1 MNPPYICNTYNVK
14 NIMFFVLIA
23 SIPAI
28 LTEFYFFGIV
38 ILIQI
43 FLFIICSLVFEI
55 VTLKICCK
63 SIKNNILDNSSLVT
77 AVLLGLSVPSSLT
90 WWMIIFS
97 SFFAIVIAKCLYGG
111 LGQNIFNPAMIGYA
125 VLLISFPLDM
135 SSYHKESTKLFSLD
149 DLKISINKVFFQT
162 KKNIILN
169 QNPDVFTQATPLNQF
184 KNKSRVFYNT
194 SSEHIILKDEKKV
207 IFSSWNYVNISFLLG
222 GIFLLYKKII
232 CWRIPFSFLFS
243 LVFCST
249 LSFLFSKNFIFSP
262 FFHLFSGG
270 TMICAFFI
278 STDPVT
284 TSYSNIGKIVFGLII
299 GLLVYVIR
307 TYSDYPDG
315 VAFAVLLGNM
325 LAPLIDD
332 FLNTSGYGHKKYER
346 F

>member
-1 MNPPYICNTYNVK
+1 MNFPYIYNTYNVK

-28 LTEFYFFGIV
+28 LTECYFFGMV

-43 FLFIICSLVFEI
+43 FLFIVCSLLFEI
-55 VTLKICCK
+55 IILKICCK
-63 SIKNNILDNSSLVT
+63 NIKNNILDNSTLVT
-77 AVLLGLSVPSSLT
+77 AVLLGLSIPSTLT

-97 SFFAIVIAKCLYGG
+97 SFFAIVISKFLYGG
-111 LGQNIFNPAMIGYA
+111 LGQNIFNPAMVGYA

-135 SSYHKESTKLFSLD
+135 SSYHTESTKLFSLD
-149 DLKISINKVFFQT
+149 DLKTSINKIFFQT
-162 KKNIILN
+162 KKNVILD
-169 QNPDVFTQATPLNQF
+169 QNPDIFTQATPLNDF
-184 KNKSRVFYNT
+184 KNKSRIFYHTT
-194 SSEHIILKDEKKV
+194 SENKIFNNEKITV
-207 IFSSWNYVNISFLLG
+207 FSSWNYVNISFLLG

-243 LVFCST
+243 LFCFCT
-249 LSFLFSKNFIFSP
+249 CSFLFSKNFIFSP

-278 STDPVT
+278 ATDPVT
-284 TSYSNIGKIVFGLII
+284 TSHSNIGKTIFGLII
-299 GLLVYVIR
+299 GFLVFIIR

-315 VAFAVLLGNM
+315 VAFSVLLGNM
-325 LAPLIDD
+325 LVPLIDD
-332 FLNTSGYGHKKYER
+332 FLNTSGYGHKKYEK